1 VIGIVSYGA
10 YIPRGRLRRNLIK
23 EGLPGE
29 LSLASFDEDA
39 VTMAVEAVLNCL
51 GGINRAE
58 IDGLFFAS
66 TTSPYKE
73 GMSAAIVATAC
84 DLRKDIITAD
94 FANSLRSGTTA
105 LTTAAEI
112 IKAGSAHKILVV
124 ATDYYRTAPGSDWEQ
139 DCGDGAAAFLVGDS
153 NVIASLEA
161 SYSIYSELMDVWRS
175 QENSFIHSG
184 EIRFIASQGYLPA
197 VTEAVTGLLKKHKL
211 SEKDFAKVIISV
223 PNERRQ
229 FDLARGLGFNPKG
242 QLQGSLLDSIG
253 DTGMAYAPILL
264 ISALQEAKP
273 GDLILLASYGNG
285 SDTLALKATE
295 RINGGRNKGTKEFLA
310 YKKVVNDYKTYLEW
324 RGLFPQQRIPYA
336 LGEVSA
342 TAVSRETDQNI
353 RLYGVKCKACGTIQY
368 PPQRVCTKC
377 HTKDQ
382 FEPIRLSDKKG
393 MLFTYSV
400 DYSPT
405 FSPQTP
411 IPTVISIVN
420 FEGGG
425 RIQCFMTDFELDEV
439 KLEMPV
445 EMTFRKLSVR
455 GGIHNYSWKCRPVR
469 A

>member
-1 VIGIVSYGA
+1 VIGIVSFGA
-10 YIPRGRLRRNLIK
+10 YIPRARLRRDLIRK
-23 EGLPGE
+23 GLRGE
-29 LSLASFDEDA
+29 TSLASFDEDA

-51 GGINRAE
+51 GGLNRE
-58 IDGLFFAS
+58 EVDGLFFAS

-94 FANSLRSGTTA
+94 FANSLRSGTSA
-105 LTTAAEI
+105 LALAAEI

-124 ATDYYRTAPGSDWEQ
+124 ATEYYRTAPGSDWEQ

-161 SYSIYSELMDVWRS
+161 HYSIYSELMDVWRS

-184 EIRFIASQGYLPA
+184 EMRFITSQGYLPA
-197 VTEAVTGLLKKHKL
+197 ITEAVTGLLKKHKL

-229 FDLARGLGFNPKG
+229 FELARSLGFNPKS
-242 QLQGSLLDSIG
+242 QLQGSLLESIG
-253 DTGMAYAPILL
+253 DTGAAYAPILL
-264 ISALQEAKP
+264 ISALPETKA
-273 GDLILLASYGNG
+273 GDLILACSYGNG
-285 SDTLALKATE
+285 SDALVLKVTE
-295 RINGGRNKGTKEFLA
+295 GIKGVRNKGVKEFLT
-310 YKKVVNDYKTYLEW
+310 YKKTVDDYKTYLEW
-324 RGLFPQQRIPYA
+324 RGLFPQQRIPYP
-336 LGEVSA
+336 LGEVSPV
-342 TAVSRETDQNI
+342 AVSREVDQNV
-353 RLYGVKCKACGTIQY
+353 RLYGVKCKVCGTIQF
-368 PPQRVCTKC
+368 PPQRVCTRC

-393 MLFTYSV
+393 ILFTYSI
-400 DYSPT
+400 DYSPA

-411 IPTVISIVN
+411 IPTVISVVN

-439 KLEMPV
+439 KVEMPV
-445 EMTFRKLSVR
+445 EMTFRKLNVR

>member
-1 VIGIVSYGA
+1 MIGIVSYGV
-10 YIPRGRLRRNLIK
+10 YIPRARLRRDLIRK
-23 EGLPGE
+23 GLLGE
-29 LSLASFDEDA
+29 ISLASFDEDA

-51 GGINRAE
+51 GGVNRE
-58 IDGLFFAS
+58 EVDGLFFAS

-94 FANSLRSGTTA
+94 FANSLRSGTSA
-105 LTTAAEI
+105 LALAAEV

-124 ATDYYRTAPGSDWEQ
+124 ATEYYRTAPGSDWEQ
-139 DCGDGAAAFLVGDS
+139 DCGDGAAAFLIGDS
-153 NVIASLEA
+153 NVIGSFEA
-161 SYSIYSELMDVWRS
+161 THSVCSHIMDVWRS
-175 QENSFIHSG
+175 QDDTFVRSG
-184 EIRFIASQGYLPA
+184 ETRFIASQGYLP
-197 VTEAVTGLLKKHKL
+197 VISEAVASLLKKHHL
-211 SEKDFAKVIISV
+211 SQKDFAKVIFSV
-223 PNERRQ
+223 RDERRQ
-229 FDLARGLGFNPKG
+229 FDLARSLNFDPQS

-253 DTGMAYAPILL
+253 DTGVAYAPMLL

-273 GDLILLASYGNG
+273 SDLILACSYGNG
-285 SDTLALKATE
+285 SDALALKVTE
-295 RINGGRNKGTKEFLA
+295 QIKSVKNKGVKEFNTN
-310 YKKVVNDYKTYLEW
+310 KKMVNDYKTYLGW
-324 RGLFPQQRIPYA
+324 RGLLPQQRIPYP
-336 LGEVSA
+336 LGEVSPV
-342 TAVSRETDQNI
+342 AVSREVNQNI

-411 IPTVISIVN
+411 TPTVISVIN

-425 RIQCFMTDFELDEV
+425 RMQCFMTDFELDGV
-439 KLEMPV
+439 KVEMPV
-445 EMTFRKLSVR
+445 EMTFRKLNVR